1 MNPQCILIHYHEI
14 GLKGDN
20 RSWFEKIFINNIK
33 IQISNLPCKN
43 IQLKAARVLILGVD
57 PLRYDEYKKN

>member
-20 RSWFEKIFINNIK
+20 RSWFEKLFIKNIQIQLNRLPYTKIQIKAARILILGIDFNIK
-33 IQISNLPCKN
+33 IL
-43 IQLKAARVLILGVD
+43 
-57 PLRYDEYKKN
+57 